1 MYGAS
6 GIRII
11 CGDFNAS
18 ETQLHAFEVWRRLG
32 WKSAQS
38 FAHEVWNQLPE
49 WTCKAA
55 TSPDMVWLSP
65 EAIALCR
72 AVRVQQTFAEH
83 STVSVSLQVPS
94 VAQRLTTWPLPSRIP
109 WEDVDD
115 TLHQQSGMPR
125 WNDSGTA
132 DQQWRQL
139 GAALESSVDGCLT
152 SQPHSKLH
160 PHQRGRLQRC
170 KPMTRSASQ
179 AILRPSRPSEVRLR
193 NDLASMAV
201 KKWFRQLRRLQSYR
215 DAAVAGKMTASAISH
230 RLSLWTSILDAD
242 GFKSGFSHW
251 WQHLRRIDSENSPA
265 VFPCSPPL
273 AEGASE
279 IFYCF
284 KSNFEQFESWHLRQR
299 IKLLRQ
305 RYDAGLKGIFK
316 DLRDPHRD
324 ALDFLQESH
333 EYTIIGIDPDHPQ
346 VQLSAPVVSNGTSW
360 WSDGSG
366 PVKVLHAAEDL
377 VRFDIAPQLNE
388 GDLLEQHIVHSDL
401 DFLRSSVLDFWNS
414 TWNANTCPS
423 SEHWD
428 RFISFC
434 RAYVRPL
441 DFVIEPI
448 TLTQWRKALLRF
460 KTTAARGAQNLG
472 STLIKEIHL
481 KVRKSTLIREEVF

>member
-1 MYGAS
+1 MMSCSFAAQHPFARHHVLRTAGGSPDCHFGLGDHCAALDEVRRYGEALRPGPTDQGTRLIEIGVANPSGLRNKEDHLIDLGPGIWSCAETHLSHVTQASCRRRLNLSACSHRDLRIHFGGAAPVRSNSDWAGTWTGVSTIGDFPSQELALPYGGERACGRLLTTRHYVHPVSILVSVIYGYARSPTWPRALEQTEQLAEFLTTHVVYGAS

-65 EAIALCR
+65 EALALCR
-72 AVRVQQTFAEH
+72 AVRIQQTFAEH

-179 AILRPSRPSEVRLR
+179 AILRPSRPS
-193 NDLASMAV
+193 AV
-201 KKWFRQLRRLQSYR
+201 KF
-215 DAAVAGKMTASAISH
+215 A
-230 RLSLWTSILDAD
+230 
-242 GFKSGFSHW
+242 
-251 WQHLRRIDSENSPA
+251 
-265 VFPCSPPL
+265 
-273 AEGASE
+273 
-279 IFYCF
+279 
-284 KSNFEQFESWHLRQR
+284 
-299 IKLLRQ
+299 
-305 RYDAGLKGIFK
+305 
-316 DLRDPHRD
+316 
-324 ALDFLQESH
+324 
-333 EYTIIGIDPDHPQ
+333 
-346 VQLSAPVVSNGTSW
+346 
-360 WSDGSG
+360 
-366 PVKVLHAAEDL
+366 
-377 VRFDIAPQLNE
+377 
-388 GDLLEQHIVHSDL
+388 
-401 DFLRSSVLDFWNS
+401 
-414 TWNANTCPS
+414 
-423 SEHWD
+423 
-428 RFISFC
+428 
-434 RAYVRPL
+434 
-441 DFVIEPI
+441 
-448 TLTQWRKALLRF
+448 
-460 KTTAARGAQNLG
+460 
-472 STLIKEIHL
+472 
-481 KVRKSTLIREEVF
+481 